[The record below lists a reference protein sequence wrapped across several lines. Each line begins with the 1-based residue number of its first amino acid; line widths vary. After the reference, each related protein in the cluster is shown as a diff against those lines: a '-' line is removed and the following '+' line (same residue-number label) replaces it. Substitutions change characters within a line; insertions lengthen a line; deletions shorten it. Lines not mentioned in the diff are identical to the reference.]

1 MATVKTENVS
11 KFATHWMAAN
21 AELMD
26 AIATPSRLAFEAAH
40 GQAIRAIGASQAGV
54 LDAEDHMQ
62 WEMAQS
68 LARLISD
75 VARESGYTIR

>member
-1 MATVKTENVS
+1 MATATTQNTA
-11 KFATHWMAAN
+11 KFAAHWMLAN
-21 AELMD
+21 AVLMD
-26 AIATPSRLAFEAAH
+26 AIATPSRVAFETAH

-54 LDAEDHMQ
+54 LDAEGHTQ

-75 VARESGYTIR
+75 VARESGFTIR

>member
-1 MATVKTENVS
+1 MATVTTENRT
-11 KFATHWMAAN
+11 KFATNWMIAN

-26 AIATPSRLAFEAAH
+26 AIARPSRAAFEAAH
-40 GQAIRAIGASQAGV
+40 GQAIRAIGASMEGL
-54 LDAEDHMQ
+54 LDAEGHTQ

-75 VARESGYTIR
+75 VARENGYVVR